1 MKLKFIVISKIINC
15 KEKLCKKMFFNNLLS
30 YIEMKDAFENQNQ
43 NTSDLDENSKDNRSS
58 QK

>member
-1 MKLKFIVISKIINC
+1 
-15 KEKLCKKMFFNNLLS
+15 MFFNNLLS